1 MSNMKEETIMKIK
14 TAMQAVVLMAS
25 MMLLLILPALAM
37 AKDTQQSAQITQLVK
52 TLEAKRKE
60 LHIPGMALAV
70 VKDDKVILTHGFG
83 QMDMANDKVV
93 TPETLFAIGSSSK
106 AFTATLAAMLV
117 DEGKLEWDDLVTKFL
132 PDYEFKVEGEVLPIT
147 FRDMLSHQTGYTRND
162 LLWAN
167 GQASRDLILKTAT
180 QADPIDEFRKK
191 FYYNNVM
198 FLAAG
203 EASAKISKQSWDD
216 LLVNSLLKPLGM
228 NHSTSDYSKAM
239 KDENIS
245 TGYQWNKETESY
257 DVMPTRNLNNVAPA
271 GGIYSNVNDM
281 AQWLRFQLNNGKVS
295 SKQLLSEKV
304 LSETH
309 QQQIKMNQMSG
320 YGMGWM
326 LQEWQDK
333 KVVEHGGNIDGF
345 GAQVAFVPEENLGFV
360 LLTNVTATPL
370 QQGSIGIVLDHLLGD
385 QQTKI
390 EVASTGAV
398 NYETYVGEY
407 LANFG
412 PFKEATFTFSV
423 KDDGKPAVDV
433 PGQMLY
439 ELKDP
444 DESGKWFFALT
455 NTISVSFDLDES
467 GNIAAMRMQQNGM
480 NFELPRKGYDIKPE
494 IEAEALTPYLG
505 DYDSKKLKG
514 VIKAKI
520 QNHRLAMDV
529 PNQMTFELHLPDE
542 NGFRTF
548 RIKSDTSVKFVE
560 DETGAVTA
568 VELWKNK
575 TELVETVMKLASEEV
590 AEVLPTVD
598 DIMKMRKSKK
608 RAKAL
613 KRQSGFEMLG
623 EIHVKSSGIKGKVS
637 TKFDNKGQFKQAID
651 FGVFGQIYVVINEDS
666 GSTYGINPFT
676 ELKGKYLKQ
685 ARREN
690 PAVLMNLAAYHGEIK
705 VLGIDEFQGK
715 KVYKLL
721 VKEADLPST
730 TVFIDSQTG
739 DVIKVKAK
747 VMAPSV
753 GSIGVDTVYEDYRE
767 HHGLRVPFKVTV
779 NNPMMGEAVITLESF
794 KVKQKFGDET
804 FDVSQPQQ

>member
-1 MSNMKEETIMKIK
+1 MKIR
-14 TAMQAVVLMAS
+14 AAVQAVVILVSMVLSLM
-25 MMLLLILPALAM
+25 LPTMAI
-37 AKDTQQSAQITQLVK
+37 AKDNNIEQANQLNGLVK
-52 TLEAKRKE
+52 ALEAKRKE
-60 LHIPGMALAV
+60 FHIPGMALAV
-70 VKDDKVILTHGFG
+70 VKDDKVILTQGFG
-83 QMDMANDKVV
+83 QMDMSNDKAV

-106 AFTATLAAMLV
+106 AFTATLIAMLV
-117 DEGKLEWDDLVTKFL
+117 DEGKMEWDDLVTDYL

-147 FRDMLSHQTGYTRND
+147 FRDMLSHRTGYTRND

-167 GQASRDLILKTAT
+167 GQASRELILKTAA
-180 QADPIDEFRKK
+180 QAEPIDDFRKN

-216 LLVNSLLKPLGM
+216 LLMTRLLRPLGM
-228 NHSTSDYSKAM
+228 NHSTSDHSKAM
-239 KDENIS
+239 ADKS
-245 TGYQWNKETESY
+245 LSLGYQWNEETASY
-257 DVMPTRNLNNVAPA
+257 DVMSTRNLNNVAPA

-281 AQWLRFQLNNGKVS
+281 TQWLRFQLNKGQVG
-295 SKQLLSEKV
+295 SKQLLSEKI
-304 LSETH
+304 LAETH
-309 QQQIKMNQMSG
+309 QQQIKMSQMAG
-320 YGMGWM
+320 YGLGWM
-326 LQEWQDK
+326 LQEWQGK

-370 QQGSIGIVLDHLLGD
+370 QQGSIGMVLDHLLGG
-385 QQTKI
+385 QKTK
-390 EVASTGAV
+390 AV
-398 NYETYVGEY
+398 NATEDGINYEKYVGEY
-407 LANFG
+407 HANFG
-412 PFKEATFTFSV
+412 PFKDAIFTFSI

-444 DESGKWFFALT
+444 DETGKWFFALT
-455 NTISVSFDLDES
+455 NTISVSFDLDEL

-494 IEAEALTPYLG
+494 IEAAALAPFLG

-520 QNHRLAMDV
+520 QNHRLAMVV
-529 PNQMTFELHLPDE
+529 PNQMVFELHLPDE

-560 DETGAVTA
+560 DETGSVTA
-568 VELWKNK
+568 VELWNNK
-575 TELVETVMKLASEEV
+575 TELVETVLKLASEEV
-590 AEVLPTVD
+590 AEDLPTVD
-598 DIMKMRKSKK
+598 DIMKLRKSKK

-613 KRQSGFEMLG
+613 KRKAGFEMLG

-637 TKFDNKGQFKQAID
+637 TKFDDKGQFKQAID
-651 FGVFGQIYVVINEDS
+651 FGVFGQIYVVINEIA

-690 PAVLMNLAAYHGEIK
+690 PAVLMNLSAYGGEIK
-705 VLGIDEFQGK
+705 VLGLDDFKGK
-715 KVYKLL
+715 KVYKLAL
-721 VKEADLPST
+721 KEADLPTT
-730 TVFIDSQTG
+730 TVFLDSETG
-739 DVIKVKAK
+739 DVLRVKTK
-747 VMAPSV
+747 VMVPSM
-753 GSIGVDTVYEDYRE
+753 GSVGVDTVYEDYRE
-767 HHGLRVPFKVTV
+767 QHGLRVPFIMTV
-779 NNPMMGEAVITLESF
+779 NNPMMGETVIKLEAF
-794 KVKQKFGDET
+794 KVKQKYNENT
-804 FDVSQPQQ
+804 FDASQRQH